1 MEITPELQ
9 AIIEDKAKEIAEE
22 KAKEI
27 VKQVTEESESR
38 IKTLNEK
45 HAAEVKTYKDSITAI
60 IAGKGE
66 PPKKTKI
73 ETLID
78 EINARRQRSEIKSKG

>member
-9 AIIEDKAKEIAEE
+9 AIIEEKAKEIAEE

-38 IKTLNEK
+38 IKALNEK

-66 PPKKTKI
+66 EPEKTEI
-73 ETLID
+73 EKRID
-78 EINARRQRSEIKSKG
+78 EINKRRKPNLK